1 MMMVDTD
8 NRWIYKGSVTTP
20 PCDTF
25 VYWNVLQRVYPIKQR
40 HLDQFLLQ
48 LKRGKLDVIGNY
60 RETQEIDLHN
70 PFLITDA
77 KYKKAD
83 LFIADKLY
91 LSNKQDGSV
100 VVQLNQT
107 NGANASFNPKLD
119 GTFQIDYSD
128 NLGRTFSISSDGSD
142 FVIPSFAPNPKNGSL
157 LISSDKWISEDP
169 ALKL

>member
-1 MMMVDTD
+1 MVPLVPYGDLMMMVDTD

-25 VYWNVLQRVYPIKQR
+25 VYWNVLQRVFPIKQR

-60 RETQEIDLHN
+60 RETQELDLHN

-100 VVQLNQT
+100 VV
-107 NGANASFNPKLD
+107 
-119 GTFQIDYSD
+119 
-128 NLGRTFSISSDGSD
+128 
-142 FVIPSFAPNPKNGSL
+142 
-157 LISSDKWISEDP
+157 
-169 ALKL
+169 